1 MASLVDFSIVC
12 QFVFVGGMN
21 NITKNMGRGLSIIRR
36 CAGFLTST
44 SVVQVIQA
52 LVLSHLDY
60 CPAVW
65 SSAVKK
71 DLRKLQLVQNR
82 TEGQA
87 RLALQCRN
95 RSNIL
100 HMHNADLG
108 SW

>member
-1 MASLVDFSIVC
+1 MVDSHKQHNQEKLEGAIGDQEMCGVL
-12 QFVFVGGMN
+12 
-21 NITKNMGRGLSIIRR
+21 NINLCGPGY
-36 CAGFLTST
+36 
-44 SVVQVIQA
+44 QA

-65 SSAVKK
+65 TSAAKK